1 MKMKSKLLIRLA
13 KFFVPFIIAVTGI
26 LLLQYS
32 VGEASSAKLLLLMMV
47 YFFPPLGKES
57 IIPLGVSGGEIT
69 NPITGYVS
77 VVPSI
82 NPITMAL
89 SIAFIDIVVA
99 LFLVWNYNLA
109 KKIPI
114 IGNFMIKIEEKG
126 KNVEEKYG
134 WIKPLRFIGIVL
146 FVMVPFQG
154 SGGMVGSIVG
164 RLIGMKPRNTF
175 IAILLGA
182 VIGCLL
188 IATFSQAFII
198 FAEINTILTLTIVGI
213 IAILIIVYFTIKRIR
228 KK

>member
-1 MKMKSKLLIRLA
+1 MKMKSTLLIRLA

-26 LLLQYS
+26 LVLQYS

-57 IIPLGVSGGEIT
+57 IIPLGISGGEIT

-154 SGGMVGSIVG
+154 SGGLVGSIVG

-188 IATFSQAFII
+188 IATFSQAFLI
-198 FAEINTILTLTIVGI
+198 FAEINTTLTLTIVGI

>member
-1 MKMKSKLLIRLA
+1 MKSKLLIRLA
-13 KFFVPFIIAVTGI
+13 KLFVPFIIAAIGI
-26 LLLQYS
+26 LVLQYI

-57 IIPLGVSGGEIT
+57 IIPLGISGGEIT

-182 VIGCLL
+182 VIGCLI
-188 IATFSQAFII
+188 IATFSKAFLI
-198 FAEINTILTLTIVGI
+198 FAEINKTLTITIVGI
-213 IAILIIVYFTIKRIR
+213 ITILIIVYVIVKRIR
-228 KK
+228 KQ